1 MNNVATDMVDH
12 FLRGKGEDY
21 SSSVLTEKI
30 KEHDNSKAYVDKIRD
45 KVNDLLV
52 MNAGN
57 AYKLNYNDMTRRDSL
72 LVQTMNERKI
82 YSPFFLIK
90 LRSVNE

>member
-1 MNNVATDMVDH
+1 M
-12 FLRGKGEDY
+12 
-21 SSSVLTEKI
+21 
-30 KEHDNSKAYVDKIRD
+30 
-45 KVNDLLV
+45 VNDLLV

-82 YSPFFLIK
+82 YSPFFPDK
-90 LRSVNE
+90 TEER